1 MSIDQLEVSLCVC
14 VCVGVQDWFSHTI
27 LIYIKIDSINDYDR
41 TRQLNTFA
49 EINVD

>member
-14 VCVGVQDWFSHTI
+14 VDVQDWFSHTI